1 MTTFRGTY
9 LAGIANAVEA
19 RLTDSSRF
27 LWTLPMV
34 RTQPPMS
41 IVTLA
46 DENCA

>member
-19 RLTDSSRF
+19 RLSDSSRF

-34 RTQPPMS
+34 SDGPISPPR
-41 IVTLA
+41 LLF
-46 DENCA
+46 